1 MASVGIVADDLT
13 GGTTVG
19 ALIAREGVPATVFFD
34 PSYVATTPLP
44 DNAAAIVST
53 DSRALPAMEAFE
65 RVRAATA
72 TLQGVG
78 ARMFAKRIDT
88 TVRGGVGPE
97 VEGMLSALGPEYMAL
112 VVPAMPQSR
121 RVVLEGYSLIDSV
134 LLTRTGVAQDV
145 RTPVREAHLPTLF
158 RDQFRARLGHVNIRP
173 VLSGKQA
180 IKHELVELRR
190 EGTRVFLVDALSIDD
205 VDQIAQAV
213 VDLGWP
219 IVCVDP
225 GPFTDRV
232 AVHSGAIEPAEVPQR
247 ITRLDPVPGESGT
260 VLVVAGSATRVTHN
274 QITRLAGT
282 PGAVT
287 LSVDVLAMLDKDTT
301 VFEAECRRVTEQA
314 RGLLAASDPAPRVMI
329 CALDTVYAGTT
340 TPRAVMEELSGLSGP
355 GPAKQLTVRLGALAR
370 KVLDVI
376 GPQDCAGLYLTGG
389 DVMVASCEAFE
400 AKGITLV
407 DYVIPQIDQGTI
419 TGGPYGG
426 LPVVCK
432 GGLTGTEVTAIQS
445 VNRILDERMRTH
457 GAHA

>member
-1 MASVGIVADDLT
+1 MANVGIVADDLT

-34 PSYVATTPLP
+34 PSHVGTTSLP

-53 DSRALPAMEAFE
+53 DSRAMPAGAAFE
-65 RVRAATA
+65 RVREATGA
-72 TLQGVG
+72 LRDQG

-88 TVRGGVGPE
+88 TVRGGVGSE
-97 VEGMLSALGPEYMAL
+97 VEGMLSALGPDRMA
-112 VVPAMPQSR
+112 VIVPAMPQSR

-145 RTPVREAHLPTLF
+145 RTPVLQAHLPTLF
-158 RDQFRARLGHVNIRP
+158 RGQFKAKLGHVSITP
-173 VLSGKQA
+173 VMSGRQA

-190 EGTRVFLVDALSIDD
+190 EGTRVFLTDALSIDD

-232 AVHSGAIEPAEVPQR
+232 AVHSGAISPAEIPQR
-247 ITRLDPVPGESGT
+247 VTRIDPVPGETGT
-260 VLVVAGSATRVTHN
+260 VLAVAGSATRVTHD
-274 QITRLAGT
+274 QITRLARA

-287 LSVDVLAMLDKDTT
+287 LSVDVLAMLDRRND
-301 VFEAECRRVTEQA
+301 VYEAECRKAEAQA
-314 RGLLAASDPAPRVMI
+314 RRLLDEAATAPRVMI
-329 CALDTVYAGTT
+329 CALDTVYEGVT
-340 TPRAVMEELSGLSGP
+340 TPKAVMEELSGLTGP
-355 GPAKQLTVRLGALAR
+355 EPAKRLTVRFGALAR
-370 KVLDVI
+370 RVLDVI
-376 GPQDCAGLYLTGG
+376 GRQDCAGLYLTGG

-407 DYVIPQIDQGTI
+407 DYVIPQIDQGII
-419 TGGPYGG
+419 TGGPFEG

-432 GGLTGTEVTAIQS
+432 GGLTGTEVTAVQS

-457 GAHA
+457 DANA